1 MVNCHK
7 ERKRLK
13 VRGCTYRVDVFK
25 VAEDSDRVPL
35 VLLHGFSLSGRIF
48 SFLAEKLSKKG
59 QVITIDLLGH
69 GDTEAPLQIE
79 RYQMS
84 EQVKDLTEIFY
95 QLQLTHPVLHGYSMG
110 ARVALCTAVMS
121 ERHLSGLVLESGS
134 PGLFNAEERATRR
147 ESDEQL
153 AVRIERE
160 GVDSFSGQWITLPLF
175 ATQSRADRQQ
185 LAIQDSI
192 RRNQNALGLA
202 HSLRGIGTGAQPSMW
217 DEISRISCQTL
228 LLTGNEDQKFTHI
241 AGEMLKKIPQATHHV
256 IEQCGHAV
264 YLEQPEQWLKQI
276 ENFWAACSQEGR
288 NL

>member
-1 MVNCHK
+1 MVNCYK

-25 VAEDSDRVPL
+25 VGEDSDRVPL

-95 QLQLTHPVLHGYSMG
+95 QLQLTYPVLHGYSMG

-160 GVDSFSGQWITLPLF
+160 GVDSFSGQWVTLPLF